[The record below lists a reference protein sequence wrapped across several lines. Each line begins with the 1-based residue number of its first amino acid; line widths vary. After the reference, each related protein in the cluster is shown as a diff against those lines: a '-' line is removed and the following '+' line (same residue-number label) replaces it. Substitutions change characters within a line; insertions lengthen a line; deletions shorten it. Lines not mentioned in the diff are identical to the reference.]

1 MEGEDEISGAHG
13 DELPTLAATL
23 APRMKQIVDPPPASA
38 AGSRRSTA
46 AAARTRRST
55 VTLTA
60 VRALHAEEAARASG
74 FGRAVAILS
83 ACGVL
88 AQPLFPFSSVVWIN
102 RMMVVTLGALFCVG
116 IWVWRRARDE
126 RHYTR
131 ATFRVFGSVG
141 VVGVLVIQYA
151 AGVFSPTPV
160 LVTLG
165 VAFFA
170 LGNDERFAAA
180 LSICAAASYFVVAG
194 LVTFGFLPDVG
205 LFPALSAPLPG
216 RLFMVVMVPAV
227 FLVTLW
233 QARLSRAATLA
244 AIQRSNDAILLVRQR
259 EAQLDEAN
267 QNLDLALH
275 AAAGKRGR
283 YTDSVVGKYLLAEIV
298 GRGAMGEIYAASHVE
313 TGDAAAVKLLQA
325 SALQDPH
332 LLQRFLREVKIA
344 ARLRSPNVVTVYD
357 VGEADDGAPFI
368 AMELLQGTDLSA
380 LLRQQHQLD
389 LPAVLD
395 LVDGV
400 ARGLAAAHAASIVH
414 RDLKPQNIFLSE
426 RAGAKATWK
435 ILDFGVS
442 KLDDT
447 TGTLTR
453 HAVVGTPGY
462 MAPEQARGSDADARS
477 DIFGLGAVTY
487 RALTG
492 QPPFSGSDTPQVLFE
507 IVYRSPMRP
516 SELVRS
522 LHPDVELALV
532 LALAKGAED
541 RFGGALEFAAALRS
555 AAAGGL
561 DPALRARGASVLAAQ
576 PWGRQVVDAHRWL
589 ETSDSRELP

>member
-1 MEGEDEISGAHG
+1 MEVEDGIAGAG
-13 DELPTLAATL
+13 GGELPTIAASPASRL
-23 APRMKQIVDPPPASA
+23 KQIVDAPPTLSV
-38 AGSRRSTA
+38 GSSRST
-46 AAARTRRST
+46 AAARTRRSA
-55 VTLTA
+55 VAFTA

-102 RMMVVTLGALFCVG
+102 RLMLVTLLAMFSVG
-116 IWVWRRARDE
+116 IWVWRRSRDE
-126 RHYTR
+126 GRYTR
-131 ATFRVFGSVG
+131 ATFRIFASVC
-141 VVGVLVIQYA
+141 VVSVLVIQYA

-165 VAFFA
+165 ISFFA
-170 LGNDERFAAA
+170 LGNDERFAAGI
-180 LSICAAASYFVVAG
+180 SIVAAASYLVVAG
-194 LVTFGFLPDVG
+194 LVTFGVLPDVG

-216 RLFMVVMVPAV
+216 RLFMLVTVPVV

-244 AIQRSNDAILLVRQR
+244 AIQRSNDAILLARQR

-283 YTDSVVGKYLLAEIV
+283 YTDAVVGKYLLAEII

-313 TGDAAAVKLLQA
+313 TGDAAAMKLLQA
-325 SALQDPH
+325 SAQRDPD
-332 LLQRFLREVKIA
+332 LFQRFLREGKIA

-368 AMELLQGTDLSA
+368 AMELLRGTDLSA

-389 LPAVLD
+389 LAAVLD
-395 LVDGV
+395 LVDEV

-426 RAGAKATWK
+426 RAGRKAVWK
-435 ILDFGVS
+435 VLDFGVS

-453 HAVVGTPGY
+453 SAVIGTPGY
-462 MAPEQARGSDADARS
+462 MSPEQARGSEADMRS

-492 QPPFSGSDTPQVLFE
+492 RPPFKGSDTPQILFE

-522 LHPDVELALV
+522 LHPDVELALA
-532 LALAKGAED
+532 LALAKGAAD
-541 RFGGALEFAAALRS
+541 RFSSALEFAAALRS
-555 AAAGGL
+555 AADGGL
-561 DPALRARGASVLAAQ
+561 DPTLRERGASVLAVQ
-576 PWGRQVVDAHRWL
+576 PWGRQVVDAQRWL
-589 ETSDSRELP
+589 ETSGSRELP